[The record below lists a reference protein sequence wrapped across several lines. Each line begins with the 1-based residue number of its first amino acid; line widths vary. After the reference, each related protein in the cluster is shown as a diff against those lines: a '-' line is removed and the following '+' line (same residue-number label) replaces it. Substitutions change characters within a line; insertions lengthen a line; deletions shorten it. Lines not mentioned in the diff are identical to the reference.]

1 MKALI
6 IAEHAAAAA
15 ELVAGARTMA
25 DEVVAIS
32 FGGAYEC
39 GADKDVYKR
48 QAGPFSGPGRHSER
62 GAFLSEP
69 SAVIQRP

>member
-39 GADKDVYKR
+39 GADKVLNITV
-48 QAGPFSGPGRHSER
+48 PEGR
-62 GAFLSEP
+62 P
-69 SAVIQRP
+69 SRP